1 MLLPLKI
8 IFTKSLEEGKI
19 PHIWKVG
26 HISAIHK
33 NGKRTKAENYRPISL
48 TSVPGK
54 ILDEIV
60 DHMTKYNLF
69 SSEQHGFISGKSC
82 TTQLLEFLEDLTQAL
97 DNGKDVDVIYLD
109 FCKAFDKV
117 PHRGLLKKL
126 WAYGIRGKL
135 HVWIKEFLSNRTQ
148 KVVVEGKESA
158 TAQVKSG
165 IPQGS
170 VLGPILFLI
179 YINDLPSVILVLK
192 KLFADDAK
200 LYQIVSSMVEVTQ
213 VQNSIND
220 C

>member
-8 IFTKSLEEGKI
+8 IFTQSLEEGKI
-19 PHIWKVG
+19 SHIWKVW

-54 ILDEIV
+54 KLEKLIRDEIV
-60 DHMTKYNLF
+60 DHMTKNNLF
-69 SSEQHGFISGKSC
+69 SSKQNGFISGKSC

-117 PHRGLLKKL
+117 PHRRLLKKL

-135 HVWIKEFLSNRTQ
+135 HVWIK
-148 KVVVEGKESA
+148 
-158 TAQVKSG
+158 
-165 IPQGS
+165 
-170 VLGPILFLI
+170 
-179 YINDLPSVILVLK
+179 
-192 KLFADDAK
+192 
-200 LYQIVSSMVEVTQ
+200 
-213 VQNSIND
+213 QNSESSR
-220 C
+220 